1 MELKRVGKAVAS
13 RWVVVVAISILGV
26 VAALVVT
33 DLNNR
38 NATAIWEATAAIA
51 FEPEEGETIADL
63 GEEIQSARDFAAI
76 AAEDLLAVDP
86 DLLIVANL
94 AEGRLEFIAEGATQ
108 AEAGT
113 KARALLQS
121 FLETDPN
128 LGEPVSG
135 LIDQL
140 EQDAVEI
147 QRQIEGL
154 QPTLTPEEEQLI
166 DDHAFL
172 DEQIQLIR
180 GTLINLVIDESAADA
195 EGRAA
200 IEAQRSFLRARMQ
213 ELEDQKEALPDPPDQ
228 ELSVDDQLLLTTLER
243 RMEQI
248 TARYEQ
254 LYLRQLGVTGSGEV
268 EPVTFANL
276 TPGPSDPVV
285 NASIGFIGGLLIA
298 IFAVS
303 FLTRTRQTVW
313 LRGDVAVP
321 VLGEVP
327 GRRVGHNVADEWY
340 DNAEP
345 GPRKTAI
352 QALRSVVEAQV
363 PPTGTTIGLTRHETP
378 DDGAR
383 TLAADLAASMAT
395 AGKSVLLIDADFG
408 AETEIGR
415 FKAGGASVSGVL
427 KLDAAAPEFRAE
439 IQHATDSAYLVRP
452 GLAVIPSGPAPES
465 PADRLAGPQ
474 FRELVAAA
482 REHYDIVIVAV
493 DDLSE
498 PAARVPLQRLDFGVV
513 AVTPGKTTMPDLN
526 GLLED
531 SHRLRITMLGAVFI
545 SQPERFFSFFSQR
558 GKGKTKE
565 TKSRSSKSAGAARE
579 LQDVEEPSP
588 SPISRLQSYPAADN
602 QRTSAGQLRSL
613 TDEIGRESPFRAESE
628 SGPSIERDDRGALP
642 EPGLARTPGPEVEPQ
657 PGEPGDIGAS
667 ALGQEL
673 LDALSSSSEA
683 QAAAA
688 VANYL
693 VTRTED
699 MMTGRYGFG
708 DYSEELVKA
717 VTEDGFVPLSPLKE
731 RRTVSSWLKLE
742 IEREADERTAAS
754 IIEEMERVI
763 SADRP
768 TPASID
774 DWLAEEF
781 FRRHLSRTNNQPT
794 VWHLTSPHRSIEI
807 LVPAARLTRGR
818 VEQLIEDVARVK
830 LDELTRF
837 RDAATTRGDI
847 EQADSYDRR
856 VDDVREFKTALETV
870 VYGREGE
877 GDDPEIKAWIPD
889 WSLGV
894 RANLALFQRAGL
906 LPFPA
911 LSEDEVASIPASV

>member
-51 FEPEEGETIADL
+51 FDPEEGETIADL
-63 GEEIQSARDFAAI
+63 GDEIQSARDFAAI
-76 AAEDLLAVDP
+76 AAEDLLAEDP
-86 DLLIVANL
+86 NLEIVANL
-94 AEGRLEFIAEGATQ
+94 ADARLEFIAQGVTQ

-113 KARALLQS
+113 KARAMLQS

-128 LGEPVSG
+128 LGEPVSV

-140 EQDAVEI
+140 EEDAVTT
-147 QRQIEGL
+147 QRQIEEL
-154 QPTLTPEEEQLI
+154 QPTLTPEEEELI

-172 DEQIQLIR
+172 TEQIELIR

-200 IEAQRSFLRARMQ
+200 IEDQREFLRARMQ
-213 ELEDQKEALPDPPDQ
+213 QLEDEREALPDPPDQ
-228 ELSVDDQLLLTTLER
+228 QLSVDDQLLLTTLER

-268 EPVTFANL
+268 EAVTFANL

-327 GRRVGHNVADEWY
+327 GRRVGHNVADDWY
-340 DNAEP
+340 DKAEP

-363 PPTGTTIGLTRHETP
+363 PPTGTTIGLTRHETT

-395 AGKSVLLIDADFG
+395 AGKSVLLIDADFN
-408 AETEIGR
+408 AATEIGR
-415 FKAGGASVSGVL
+415 YKAGGASVSGVL
-427 KLDAAAPEFRAE
+427 KLDPAAPEFRAE
-439 IQHATDSAYLVRP
+439 IQHATDSAHLVRP
-452 GLAVIPSGPAPES
+452 GLAVMPSGPAPES

-474 FRELVAAA
+474 FRELVASA
-482 REHYDIVIVAV
+482 RERYDIVIVAV

-531 SHRLRITMLGAVFI
+531 AHRLRITMLGAVFI
-545 SQPERFFSFFSQR
+545 SQPERFLSFLSRR
-558 GKGKTKE
+558 GKGETKE
-565 TKSRSSKSAGAARE
+565 TTSRSSRSPRE
-579 LQDVEEPSP
+579 VPEVEEPRP
-588 SPISRLQSYPAADN
+588 SPISRLHSYPASD
-602 QRTSAGQLRSL
+602 QKTSAGELRSL
-613 TDEIGRESPFRAESE
+613 TDEIGRESPFRAEGE
-628 SGPSIERDDRGALP
+628 SGPSIERDERGALSDS
-642 EPGLARTPGPEVEPQ
+642 GLAGAPGPEVAP
-657 PGEPGDIGAS
+657 EPGDLGAS

-673 LDALSSSSEA
+673 LDALSSSSEQ

-717 VTEDGFVPLSPLKE
+717 VTEDGFVPLRPLKE
-731 RRTVSSWLKLE
+731 RRTVSSWLKQE
-742 IEREADERTAAS
+742 IEREADQRTAAS

-768 TPASID
+768 APASID

-781 FRRHLSRTNNQPT
+781 FRRHLSRTNNEPT
-794 VWHLTSPHRSIEI
+794 VWHLASPHRSIEI

-818 VEQLIEDVARVK
+818 VEQLIEDVARAK

-856 VDDVREFKTALETV
+856 VDDVREFKYALEAI

-877 GDDPEIKAWIPD
+877 DGDPEIKAWIPD

-894 RANLALFQRAGL
+894 RANLALFQKVGL

>member
-13 RWVVVVAISILGV
+13 RWIVVVAISVLGV
-26 VAALVVT
+26 ITALVVT
-33 DLNNR
+33 ELNNR
-38 NATAIWEATAAIA
+38 NATALWEATAAIA

-63 GEEIQSARDFAAI
+63 GEEIQAARDFAAI
-76 AAEDLLAVDP
+76 AAEDLLSADP

-94 AEGRLEFIAEGATQ
+94 ADARLEFIAQGATQ

-140 EQDAVEI
+140 EEDALAT
-147 QRQIEGL
+147 QSQIEAL
-154 QPTLTPEEEQLI
+154 QPTLTPAEEQLI
-166 DDHAFL
+166 EDHAFL
-172 DEQIQLIR
+172 DEQINLIR
-180 GTLINLVIDESAADA
+180 TTLINLVIDESAADA
-195 EGRAA
+195 EGRAQ

-213 ELEDQKEALPDPPDQ
+213 QLEEQKEALPDLPDQ
-228 ELSVDDQLLLTTLER
+228 TLSVDDQLLLTTLER

-248 TARYEQ
+248 TTRYEE

-276 TPGPSDPVV
+276 TPGPSDPLV
-285 NASIGFIGGLLIA
+285 NASIGFFGGLLIA

-340 DNAEP
+340 DNADP

-363 PPTGTTIGLTRHETP
+363 PPTGTTIGLTRHEAT

-383 TLAADLAASMAT
+383 SLATDLAASMAT
-395 AGKSVLLIDADFG
+395 AGKSVLLIDADF
-408 AETEIGR
+408 AASTEMGR
-415 FKAGGASVSGVL
+415 YNSGGASLSRVL
-427 KLDAAAPEFRAE
+427 KLDAGAPEFQAE
-439 IQHATDSAYLVRP
+439 IQHAADSAYLIRP
-452 GLAVIPSGPAPES
+452 GLAVMPAGPTPES
-465 PADRLAGPQ
+465 PPDRLAGPQ
-474 FRELVAAA
+474 FRELIAAA
-482 REHYDIVIVAV
+482 RERYDIVLVAV
-493 DDLSE
+493 DDLNE
-498 PAARVPLQRLDFGVV
+498 PSARVPLQRLEFGIV
-513 AVTPGKTTMPDLN
+513 AVTPGKTTMPELN

-531 SHRLRITMLGAVFI
+531 AHRLRITMLGAVFI
-545 SQPERFFSFFSQR
+545 AEPDRFFSFFRRRSSDNPSRDESDSGR
-558 GKGKTKE
+558 GKKG
-565 TKSRSSKSAGAARE
+565 G
-579 LQDVEEPSP
+579 DEESPAP
-588 SPISRLQSYPAADN
+588 SPISRLEAYSAPDQGQSSAAH
-602 QRTSAGQLRSL
+602 LRSL
-613 TDEIGRESPFRAESE
+613 TAEITEEPVGADSDGGAHRQSEIFKPEPAEIDSQ
-628 SGPSIERDDRGALP
+628 RDDP
-642 EPGLARTPGPEVEPQ
+642 SETH
-657 PGEPGDIGAS
+657 GELSAS

-673 LDALSSSSEA
+673 LDALSSSSEER
-683 QAAAA
+683 AAAA

-717 VTEDGFVPLSPLKE
+717 VTENGFVPLRPLRE
-731 RRTVSSWLKLE
+731 RKTVASWLKLE
-742 IEREADERTAAS
+742 IEREADRRTAAS

-763 SADRP
+763 SADRQV
-768 TPASID
+768 PASID

-781 FRRHLSRTNNQPT
+781 FRRHLSRTEGQPT
-794 VWHLTSPHRSIEI
+794 VWHLASPDRAVEI
-807 LVPAARLTRGR
+807 LVPAARLTRSR
-818 VEQLIEDVARVK
+818 VEQLIEDVARAK
-830 LDELTRF
+830 IDELSRF
-837 RDAATTRGDI
+837 RDAASTRGDI
-847 EQADSYDRR
+847 EQADSYARR
-856 VDDVREFKTALETV
+856 VEDVKEFKKSLETV
-870 VYGREGE
+870 AYGREADGE
-877 GDDPEIKAWIPD
+877 TDEIKGWIPD

-894 RANLALFQRAGL
+894 RPNLGVFQRAGL
-906 LPFPA
+906 LPFPV
-911 LSEDEVASIPASV
+911 LSQEEAANIPAGV